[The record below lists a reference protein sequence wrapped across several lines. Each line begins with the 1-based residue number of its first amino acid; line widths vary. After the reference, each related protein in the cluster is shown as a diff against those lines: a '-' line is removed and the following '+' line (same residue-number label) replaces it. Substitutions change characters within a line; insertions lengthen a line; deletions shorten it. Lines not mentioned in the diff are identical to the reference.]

1 MKNLS
6 VLIITLVMALPASV
20 FADEGMWFL
29 MHLERMNQRNLTS
42 CLSKNEELDTL
53 KWKSGF
59 NDQWPVERVYA
70 I

>member
-1 MKNLS
+1 M
-6 VLIITLVMALPASV
+6 
-20 FADEGMWFL
+20 DEKQIRL
-29 MHLERMNQRNLTS
+29 DLTS

-70 I
+70 T